1 MIRILTVVLA
11 LLASSVFAAE
21 PNYFFSGDPPVQEP
35 TKAAYLQ
42 KHKDGTFTITK
53 PDGSVEKFG
62 NRIIVTDDIP
72 AEKLPEHVKH
82 MTAEEFKTWAEQR
95 NRVAYYKAKQ
105 QHDDYLVQR
114 GPLTTMNLASSS
126 ASHNTRFGG
135 GVGAGG
141 YGGAGGY
148 LGYQASNGIGG
159 GVNYPYGYYGGVNGS
174 SGGSGGFG
182 SGFTFQGNNINTTDT
197 ASSQSWVKTFP
208 DLNDGGGGPVIL
220 INPYCFDY
228 WKQHTE

>member
-11 LLASSVFAAE
+11 LLASSVFA
-21 PNYFFSGDPPVQEP
+21 Q
-35 TKAAYLQ
+35 
-42 KHKDGTFTITK
+42 
-53 PDGSVEKFG
+53 
-62 NRIIVTDDIP
+62 DIP
-72 AEKLPEHVKH
+72 SDWKEVSPGTYRVGKRIVVTGNIPPELLPAFIKD
-82 MTAEEFKTWAEQR
+82 MTADQFKDWA
-95 NRVAYYKAKQ
+95 KAKNDKAYADAAQ
-105 QHDDYLVQR
+105 RHEDYVLNR

-135 GVGAGG
+135 GLGVGG

-148 LGYQASNGIGG
+148 SGYNSSNGMGG

-174 SGGSGGFG
+174 SGGSNGFG

-208 DLNDGGGGPVIL
+208 DLNDGGGGPVML

-228 WKQHTE
+228 WRTHTE